1 MSSKTAS
8 FSKYAEHFLTEAKE
22 VGLTG
27 YPLALVFIAAYPL
40 YFALSKTREAGN

>member
-8 FSKYAEHFLTEAKE
+8 FSTYAEHFLTEAKE
-22 VGLTG
+22 IGSKS
-27 YPLALVFIAAYPL
+27 YHLALVFIAAYPL